1 MSFWQDTFFKNI
13 HTGERALCVCVWC
26 WRTGLIK
33 IDHLDIPGSSNWGD
47 QNQTTMKIWLQI
59 EMAIFLSSISNS
71 TTFNLCIFLHVLPHF
86 SSEALSALDLHTW
99 TWSLKLEHVWKS
111 NSLGLPSQQSA
122 CLPNNGL
129 YSGNKLLLCH
139 FCTFCTHYN
148 KPTWHILLFAHFF
161 QSHFIILIVYGQSTV
176 VDGWSWRLS
185 TDSDLTLCWLRLLV
199 FLGGL
204 VESCGRA
211 LK

>member
-1 MSFWQDTFFKNI
+1 MRS
-13 HTGERALCVCVWC
+13 E
-26 WRTGLIK
+26 
-33 IDHLDIPGSSNWGD
+33 P
-47 QNQTTMKIWLQI
+47 QTTMKIWLQI
-59 EMAIFLSSISNS
+59 EIAMFWSSISNS
-71 TTFNLCIFLHVLPHF
+71 TTFNLCISLHVLPHF

-148 KPTWHILLFAHFF
+148 KPTWHILHLAHFF
-161 QSHFIILIVYGQSTV
+161 QSHFIIFNCFR
-176 VDGWSWRLS
+176 DRA
-185 TDSDLTLCWLRLLV
+185 LLWMDD
-199 FLGGL
+199 LGGFQQTVAWPCAGWGCL
-204 VESCGRA
+204 GGEFFFRGLWKDSEVNHI
-211 LK
+211 